1 MGDYDNEYFKTENKT
16 LTGSW
21 VNNLDHFTEL
31 NIRIHE
37 LEKAIRS
44 HQKNFND
51 LYNIAMSS
59 RFVFLNDPTNLD
71 INKTLWAS
79 VDDSV
84 CNLYEPRNPS
94 KNDFYPAQRP
104 NFNEKEVIAD
114 DLIQRYTNSLNELS
128 K

>member
-1 MGDYDNEYFKTENKT
+1 MTGEI
-16 LTGSW
+16 LSGSW

-51 LYNIAMSS
+51 LYNITMTS

-79 VDDSV
+79 IDDSI
-84 CNLYEPRNPS
+84 CNIYEPRIPS
-94 KNDFYPAQRP
+94 KLDFYPEPAQRP

-114 DLIQRYTNSLNELS
+114 DLIQRYPNALNELS

>member
-79 VDDSV
+79 IDDSI
-84 CNLYEPRNPS
+84 CNIYEPRIPS
-94 KNDFYPAQRP
+94 KNDFY
-104 NFNEKEVIAD
+104 EKSAIAD
-114 DLIQRYTNSLNELS
+114 DLIQRYPNALNELRLYEN
-128 K
+128 

>member
-1 MGDYDNEYFKTENKT
+1 MNGEI
-16 LTGSW
+16 LSGSW

-44 HQKNFND
+44 HQKDFND
-51 LYNIAMSS
+51 LYKIAMSS

-79 VDDSV
+79 IDDCIS
-84 CNLYEPRNPS
+84 
-94 KNDFYPAQRP
+94 AQRP
-104 NFNEKEVIAD
+104 NFNEKEAISD
-114 DLIQRYTNSLNELS
+114 DLIQRYPNALNELS

>member
-1 MGDYDNEYFKTENKT
+1 MTGEI
-16 LTGSW
+16 LSGSW

-51 LYNIAMSS
+51 LYNIAMTS

-79 VDDSV
+79 IDDSI
-84 CNLYEPRNPS
+84 CNIYEPRIPS
-94 KNDFYPAQRP
+94 KLDFYPAPQRP

-114 DLIQRYTNSLNELS
+114 DLIQRYPNALNELA